1 MFYSDRPINSGNE
14 DKLNRKGFARLLART
29 LVNLDSKDT
38 FTVGLFG
45 KWGCGKTSLV
55 NMTLEEIENI
65 QAEDELKKEIII
77 VHFEPWNFT
86 DTNQLLTQF
95 FIRLANEFQKKGD
108 KSLTKIGK
116 ALENYSDAFGL
127 FELLPGVGAPI
138 AAVGKWGFSRLGQK
152 IQKGLDELDVL
163 KQKNQVIQLLS
174 AQSNRVLVVLD
185 DIDRLNNEQIRYIF
199 QLITSVARFP
209 NMTYLLVFD
218 KEIVVEALKDVQS
231 GNGQD
236 YLEKVIQMPIQIP
249 NIQRSDL
256 HNFLFE
262 QLDKIIIDFKDLG
275 YNQKHWQQLFQ
286 SCVDPFITHLRD
298 INRLCNAL
306 RFKLTGISSEID
318 FADMLAISIL
328 EIQHPLVYNWAKNNK
343 SILTGENDYSTL
355 GVDKTQKEWLMHYTE
370 IFYKL
375 LSSERLNT
383 STEYETELVVRLLAD
398 LFPYF
403 GQRVGKS
410 YEIYDRNQLNRN
422 NQIAHPDKFD
432 RYFQLDIDSIAYKTA
447 DILNVIHNFDEHDI
461 ITFLLKQEENGT
473 SYEFFLIIGRA
484 QVNVFSTGD
493 IFLIGILSI
502 LIALKA
508 GILEEILFRG
518 FIMRLLESKWNKY
531 IAVLVP
537 SVLFSFAHLPSMET
551 FTIGG
556 VFLLIISGTLVGTMF
571 SLASYAGNS
580 IGNNILMHTVW
591 NFAIVTDILH
601 ITTSEG
607 AYGEPIFQLIIPSDS
622 ILLTGAGFGIE
633 ASLIAIIGYTLACLT
648 LAFIYRRNHVGI
660 LEG

>member
-152 IQKGLDELDVL
+152 IQKGLDERDVL

-218 KEIVVEALKDVQS
+218 KEKSNSLFDFPEWRMVYHLLNSFDPEYTKH
-231 GNGQD
+231 
-236 YLEKVIQMPIQIP
+236 YLESSLTQDT
-249 NIQRSDL
+249 NI
-256 HNFLFE
+256 
-262 QLDKIIIDFKDLG
+262 
-275 YNQKHWQQLFQ
+275 
-286 SCVDPFITHLRD
+286 
-298 INRLCNAL
+298 L
-306 RFKLTGISSEID
+306 RFLRLFVTIWTGS
-318 FADMLAISIL
+318 
-328 EIQHPLVYNWAKNNK
+328 
-343 SILTGENDYSTL
+343 G
-355 GVDKTQKEWLMHYTE
+355 
-370 IFYKL
+370 
-375 LSSERLNT
+375 
-383 STEYETELVVRLLAD
+383 TEYEIQNGYDEYFSTERALSAIETC
-398 LFPYF
+398 
-403 GQRVGKS
+403 KK
-410 YEIYDRNQLNRN
+410 NR
-422 NQIAHPDKFD
+422 
-432 RYFQLDIDSIAYKTA
+432 T
-447 DILNVIHNFDEHDI
+447 ILE
-461 ITFLLKQEENGT
+461 LPEELQHICAA
-473 SYEFFLIIGRA
+473 FFLANSGNPECGNHIYQHA
-484 QVNVFSTGD
+484 TEK
-493 IFLIGILSI
+493 LISSW
-502 LIALKA
+502 
-508 GILEEILFRG
+508 R
-518 FIMRLLESKWNKY
+518 M
-531 IAVLVP
+531 
-537 SVLFSFAHLPSMET
+537 
-551 FTIGG
+551 
-556 VFLLIISGTLVGTMF
+556 
-571 SLASYAGNS
+571 
-580 IGNNILMHTVW
+580 
-591 NFAIVTDILH
+591 
-601 ITTSEG
+601 
-607 AYGEPIFQLIIPSDS
+607 
-622 ILLTGAGFGIE
+622 
-633 ASLIAIIGYTLACLT
+633 
-648 LAFIYRRNHVGI
+648 
-660 LEG
+660 

>member
-152 IQKGLDELDVL
+152 IQKGLDERDVL

-370 IFYKL
+370 I
-375 LSSERLNT
+375 
-383 STEYETELVVRLLAD
+383 
-398 LFPYF
+398 
-403 GQRVGKS
+403 
-410 YEIYDRNQLNRN
+410 
-422 NQIAHPDKFD
+422 
-432 RYFQLDIDSIAYKTA
+432 
-447 DILNVIHNFDEHDI
+447 
-461 ITFLLKQEENGT
+461 
-473 SYEFFLIIGRA
+473 
-484 QVNVFSTGD
+484 
-493 IFLIGILSI
+493 
-502 LIALKA
+502 
-508 GILEEILFRG
+508 
-518 FIMRLLESKWNKY
+518 
-531 IAVLVP
+531 
-537 SVLFSFAHLPSMET
+537 
-551 FTIGG
+551 
-556 VFLLIISGTLVGTMF
+556 
-571 SLASYAGNS
+571 
-580 IGNNILMHTVW
+580 
-591 NFAIVTDILH
+591 
-601 ITTSEG
+601 
-607 AYGEPIFQLIIPSDS
+607 
-622 ILLTGAGFGIE
+622 
-633 ASLIAIIGYTLACLT
+633 
-648 LAFIYRRNHVGI
+648 
-660 LEG
+660 

>member
-152 IQKGLDELDVL
+152 IQKGLDERDVL

-262 QLDKIIIDFKDLG
+262 QLDKIIIDF
-275 YNQKHWQQLFQ
+275 
-286 SCVDPFITHLRD
+286 
-298 INRLCNAL
+298 
-306 RFKLTGISSEID
+306 
-318 FADMLAISIL
+318 
-328 EIQHPLVYNWAKNNK
+328 
-343 SILTGENDYSTL
+343 
-355 GVDKTQKEWLMHYTE
+355 
-370 IFYKL
+370 
-375 LSSERLNT
+375 
-383 STEYETELVVRLLAD
+383 
-398 LFPYF
+398 
-403 GQRVGKS
+403 
-410 YEIYDRNQLNRN
+410 
-422 NQIAHPDKFD
+422 
-432 RYFQLDIDSIAYKTA
+432 
-447 DILNVIHNFDEHDI
+447 
-461 ITFLLKQEENGT
+461 LLKQEENGT
-473 SYEFFLIIGRA
+473 SYEFLEDIKARISELSGSRAKVLICALLKSIKDLNKT
-484 QVNVFSTGD
+484 VHKSWFSTNAGNYAERMMLD
-493 IFLIGILSI
+493 LIEQVPAEERIAFISEFISQSDMGEIQSIAPVIWTGSGTEYEIQNGYDEYFSTERALSAI
-502 LIALKA
+502 ETCKKNRT
-508 GILEEILFRG
+508 ILE
-518 FIMRLLESKWNKY
+518 
-531 IAVLVP
+531 
-537 SVLFSFAHLPSMET
+537 LPEELQHICAA
-551 FTIGG
+551 F
-556 VFLLIISGTLVGTMF
+556 FLANSGNPECGNHIYQHATEKLISSWRM
-571 SLASYAGNS
+571 
-580 IGNNILMHTVW
+580 
-591 NFAIVTDILH
+591 
-601 ITTSEG
+601 
-607 AYGEPIFQLIIPSDS
+607 
-622 ILLTGAGFGIE
+622 
-633 ASLIAIIGYTLACLT
+633 
-648 LAFIYRRNHVGI
+648 
-660 LEG
+660 